1 MKVETPD
8 LQSQE
13 RRSAR
18 FWSFFLLAL
27 MAINLLV
34 ALIAMVIA
42 IGDPSFQPIPSYG
55 GRAVDWE
62 THRQLQARSDALGW
76 HAQLARTE
84 RGDGIRLTLTDTLG
98 NRVSGATG
106 TVQAYHFTRAGQSVT
121 VPWAE
126 SAEDPGRYFAEL
138 DVAKD
143 GRWQVA
149 VKLSRGET
157 ETFLWEQQVEWYR

>member
-1 MKVETPD
+1 MNSETTD
-8 LQSQE
+8 LKNKE

-27 MAINLLV
+27 MAVNLLV
-34 ALIAMVIA
+34 ALIAIVIA

-55 GRAVDWE
+55 GNAVDWE
-62 THRQLQARSDALGW
+62 SYRELQARSDALGW
-76 HAQLARTE
+76 QARLARTE
-84 RGDGIRLTLTDTLG
+84 MRDGIRLRLTDPRGNPVLG
-98 NRVSGATG
+98 AAG

-121 VPWAE
+121 VPWTE
-126 SAEDPGRYFAEL
+126 SSEEPGSYFAEL

-143 GRWQVA
+143 GRWQVT

-157 ETFLWEQQVEWYR
+157 DTFLWDKQVEWYR